1 MKKVLMAITEEN
13 VTTSLLG
20 MPKSEEKITPEK
32 QISCKKEHKNRINI
46 FIMSL
51 IQY

>member
-1 MKKVLMAITEEN
+1 MKKVFKAIVEESM
-13 VTTSLLG
+13 TTSLLG

-32 QISCKKEHKNRINI
+32 QISCNKEHKNRINV